1 MLFVARLAAAP
12 AGATASR
19 GKAAR
24 PLLLFAIVAAF
35 AAFALPGFD
44 TRAGLAAP
52 AWWDPDG
59 VSAGEDW
66 HYRVPVMLPAA
77 SSVNSTA
84 LVNVDFSALLTQ
96 LGVSGGFD
104 VNSVRVVRPGGALA
118 GVQEFTDSVYSG
130 ATDAAGNARGEVRWI
145 VQDGGAQTYYIY
157 FDIAANGA
165 KSANPQTPI
174 NGNFERGGTGQISPA
189 GWTGTRTNSAYDAQ
203 VRPSETVSV
212 TDSEGSGQTRST
224 NGTPNSGGF
233 AYLVGARSNSEPA
246 SGESQVVLTRTVTVP
261 ATSPGNLTVR
271 WKPEGWDSAGNG
283 TADYDFLRIEIVGST
298 TTEVVGPAAGN
309 YATRPFAPNMGTS
322 AASASTPGYGQYN
335 GWDMRTGGAHTAGM
349 TVAQGAEPWWTYNA
363 SLAAFAGQTVTIRF
377 RTRHT
382 TQYRSWFLIDD
393 IEWSVVT
400 GTLGTPQGF
409 GAQVVAPA
417 AASSL
422 PPGTNLA
429 IRARFDARPTAATA
443 PVTANVYDN
452 AGTLVAS
459 AIRLFDDGT
468 HGDATAGDGIW
479 TNDGSVGADPT
490 YVIPP
495 GTATSSGWTVR
506 VFGRDR
512 STSSLGAANNGLI
525 HRVGQPN
532 PATEANFWNVADA
545 LFNVAGANLTIAKTS
560 SVVSDPVNG
569 TSNPKAIP
577 GAVIRYCLLVG
588 NAGPAAASAVSVNDS
603 LPANLTFVPGSIR
616 SGTSCAGAATVE
628 DDNAAGADES
638 DPVGASWSGT
648 MLNAVTASLANGAA
662 MAIRFDA
669 TVN

>member
-1 MLFVARLAAAP
+1 MRV
-12 AGATASR
+12 
-19 GKAAR
+19 
-24 PLLLFAIVAAF
+24 
-35 AAFALPGFD
+35 
-44 TRAGLAAP
+44 AGLAAP

-59 VSAGEDW
+59 VSADEDW
-66 HYRVPVMLPAA
+66 HYRVPVTLPAA

-212 TDSEGSGQTRST
+212 TDSDGSGQTRST

-233 AYLVGARSNSEPA
+233 AYLLGARSNSEPA

-271 WKPEGWDSAGNG
+271 WKPEGWDSADNG

-422 PPGTNLA
+422 PPGTNLS

-468 HGDATAGDGIW
+468 HGDTTSRRRHLDQRRLGRGRPNLCHPARHRDEQRLDGARLRARPLDERPRRSEQRPDPSRRAAEPRDRGQFLERRRRTVQRRGRQSDDREDEQRRQRSRQRHVQSQGDPRRGHPLLPAGRQRQPRRRERGQRQRQPAREPDLRTRQHPLGHELRRRGDGR
-479 TNDGSVGADPT
+479 GRQCRSAPT
-490 YVIPP
+490 K
-495 GTATSSGWTVR
+495 ATRSAR
-506 VFGRDR
+506 AGRGR
-512 STSSLGAANNGLI
+512 CST
-525 HRVGQPN
+525 R
-532 PATEANFWNVADA
+532 
-545 LFNVAGANLTIAKTS
+545 
-560 SVVSDPVNG
+560 
-569 TSNPKAIP
+569 
-577 GAVIRYCLLVG
+577 
-588 NAGPAAASAVSVNDS
+588 
-603 LPANLTFVPGSIR
+603 
-616 SGTSCAGAATVE
+616 
-628 DDNAAGADES
+628 
-638 DPVGASWSGT
+638 
-648 MLNAVTASLANGAA
+648 
-662 MAIRFDA
+662 
-669 TVN
+669 